1 MLRHVMVCV
10 GAERIFRLH
19 EDIGTG
25 RMSECVSGEVVLC
38 AGVFGSPRILSNS
51 LNAPLTHSHA
61 TTTTTATATSTV
73 PLKEPHCTHH
83 QVHSTTHDED
93 DAHAHAHAHAHE
105 HEHDHDH
112 DHDHTQREFF
122 DHTVLPFMAIGNW
135 WVTGSGSNSVGV
147 RDSSSVGV
155 SECISGTGDSGITAT
170 LPPNSVHGWVYLD
183 AAGRQVCGDSKCAS
197 ASASASA
204 SESIPRF
211 VGFIMLVAK

>member
-25 RMSECVSGEVVLC
+25 RTSECVSGEVVLC
-38 AGVFGSPRILSNS
+38 AGVFGSPRILSSS

-61 TTTTTATATSTV
+61 ATATTATATTATTTTATSTV

-93 DAHAHAHAHAHE
+93 DAHTHAHAHAH
-105 HEHDHDH
+105 
-112 DHDHTQREFF
+112 HDHTQREFL

-135 WVTGSGSNSVGV
+135 WVTGSGSG
-147 RDSSSVGV
+147 SVGV

-197 ASASASA
+197 ASASAS
-204 SESIPRF
+204 ESIPRF
-211 VGFIMLVAK
+211 VGFIMLVEK